1 MTSNEVNVWIS
12 FHWFKQRIDL
22 LMGDAGSGGG
32 GGVELKSSENKF
44 CRYKLKIVL
53 TNAIQETSKVTLKTW
68 VKNNDSNK
76 ITIWQDIKEEL
87 PSRSEKQFENFY
99 SW

>member
-1 MTSNEVNVWIS
+1 M
-12 FHWFKQRIDL
+12 DL

-32 GGVELKSSENKF
+32 GDELKSSENKF

-87 PSRSEKQFENFY
+87 PSRSEKQFENFN